1 MSKASWRGYMAH
13 RVADLLGCGYFEAY
27 DVVVCLGKSG
37 FPEEAAR
44 ERAAEYGVGC
54 YECPV
59 CGRWH
64 LRHERE
70 GDGK

>member
-1 MSKASWRGYMAH
+1 MSRASYRGYMAH
-13 RVADLLGCGYFEAY
+13 RVAERLGCGYFEAY

-37 FPEEAAR
+37 FEEGEAR
-44 ERAAEYGVGC
+44 SRAEEYGAGC

-64 LRHERE
+64 LRHGKE
-70 GDGK
+70 DGK